1 MKEIFIPF
9 RQVRKGG
16 VGLTLSSLLVGS
28 EAEQTF
34 SGEVFI
40 ESKASPNEWR
50 IWFGWGLAWTLG
62 RSIDLDR
69 VFLAQ

>member
-1 MKEIFIPF
+1 
-9 RQVRKGG
+9 
-16 VGLTLSSLLVGS
+16 
-28 EAEQTF
+28 
-34 SGEVFI
+34 VFI

-50 IWFGWGLAWTLG
+50 IWFFWGLAWTLG